1 MSVNGGHANF
11 SKVQVSAAPLG
22 TDPDDA
28 EEASASD
35 GSTSA
40 GMLSICVS
48 NTARVRP
55 KPASAQQLVFTE

>member
-1 MSVNGGHANF
+1 M
-11 SKVQVSAAPLG
+11 QVFAAPLG

-28 EEASASD
+28 EEASASASD
-35 GSTSA
+35 GSASA

-55 KPASAQQLVFTE
+55 VPASAQQLVFTE